1 MFKDSA
7 HKDHGFALLSALVGL
22 AILLVLVSSMVAIS
36 QFGVA
41 RSRADL
47 ERSQAD
53 AFADAVLI
61 RAMLALQDARQDERP
76 RVDGVPTNLTVFGI
90 PVRLIVEDEFGK
102 IDLNAAP
109 PLLLSRLF
117 QTTGLSAV
125 RSDALAAQV
134 DAWRNNEQPSAAPS
148 TLLAQPAKR
157 RIFNLANEL
166 LLVDRIDQHMFVEI
180 EPALTVYSGQDH
192 VDQAVA
198 PERALMASLA
208 ISADQARLMIEQR
221 SAGDSSGALS
231 VVRNGKVLPGIDQ
244 RGWPYHIR
252 AAFVVGSQGYCLDA
266 IIRPTGIAG
275 RGYVVIRWN
284 FAPGV
289 L

>member
-1 MFKDSA
+1 MFKDSTNR
-7 HKDHGFALLSALVGL
+7 DEGFALLSALVGL

-148 TLLAQPAKR
+148 ALLGQLAKR
-157 RIFNLANEL
+157 RIFSLTKEL
-166 LLVDRIDQHMFVEI
+166 LLVEGVDQHMFAAI
-180 EPALTVYSGQDH
+180 ESALTVYSGQDH

-208 ISADQARLMIEQR
+208 ISADQAQLMIDQR

-231 VVRNGKVLPGIDQ
+231 VIRNGKVLLGVDQ

-252 AAFVVGSQGYCLDA
+252 AAFMVGSQGYCLDA
-266 IIRPTGIAG
+266 IVRPTGTVG
-275 RGYVVIRWN
+275 GGYVVMRWD
-284 FAPGV
+284 FSPGV